1 MKAKSTTVIMVKVGP
16 DYKGDCYAFIDAEGE
31 KKAGGRDTIGV
42 TVRGV
47 KATITALQMRSIH
60 LYFSMLADALN
71 AAGLDMK
78 AVMAKLSKNAMIP
91 WSASAVKERLWRPV
105 IIDTYGKES
114 TTELE
119 TEEVSGAY
127 EALNEVTSS
136 QLGIGVQFPDKYT
149 LIEQQLRKS

>member
-1 MKAKSTTVIMVKVGP
+1 MARVI
-16 DYKGDCYAFIDAEGE
+16 FIRDGGTEEDPRFRLLDAE
-31 KKAGGRDTIGV
+31 D
-42 TVRGV
+42 V
-47 KATITALQMRSIH
+47 KAVKGLNHIITDTKGIKALITNLQMRSIH
-60 LYFSMLADALN
+60 LYFSILSDALN

-127 EALNEVTSS
+127 EALNLVTVE
-136 QLGIGVQFPDKYT
+136 QLGIVVSFTDKYT
-149 LIEQQLRKS
+149 LIEQQLRKQ